1 MAIADKT
8 ERNNRLDEILEGLLL
23 ALCGTPDEPAAVR
36 RRAPSRSSRA
46 FRSLQ
51 KKVVRSRIV
60 NEGLRIDG
68 RGTTDIRPL
77 VGRGR
82 DPADGARLRP
92 LPAG

>member
-1 MAIADKT
+1 MSIADKT
-8 ERNNRLDEILEGLLL
+8 ERNDRLDEILEGLLL
-23 ALCGTPDEPAAVR
+23 AMCGTPDEPEPFA
-36 RRAPSRSSRA
+36 SRA
-46 FRSLQ
+46 KQIKPAFRALQ

-77 VGRGR
+77 SRRGR
-82 DPADGARLRP
+82 DPADRARLRP